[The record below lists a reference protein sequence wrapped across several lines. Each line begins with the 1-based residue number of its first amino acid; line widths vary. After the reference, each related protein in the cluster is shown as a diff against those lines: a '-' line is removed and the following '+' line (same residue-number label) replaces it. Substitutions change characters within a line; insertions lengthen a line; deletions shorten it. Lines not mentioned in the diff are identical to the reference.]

1 MRLDA
6 THALSLLCFELLH
19 VLVAADEGNFSVAPQ
34 GEATAISKNVRASG
48 PVDVPVPGLLGGAY
62 YLHF

>member
-19 VLVAADEGNFSVAPQ
+19 VLVAADEGNVSVAPQ
-34 GEATAISKNVRASG
+34 GEAAAISMNVHASRPECNG
-48 PVDVPVPGLLGGAY
+48 VIDPQ
-62 YLHF
+62 